1 MSDYGFKTSDNN
13 RATVLNAKNPIF
25 GFDMRH
31 KPRAFKTFHIV
42 DTKTSPIHTGSV
54 SVPSI
59 QTGTY
64 SWAWNENIDASS
76 VRELVARV
84 KHGYDFRPV
93 GYASISGTLKYS
105 LNVRIQQ
112 TQVAGSYGG
121 NYTKNLTA
129 QKGKPQLVLV
139 PNISGTPFASETGVG
154 LFDATADLTAADFS
168 GTVWP
173 WTYPKNI
180 MTGQGYGPAYH
191 PEFGFDLVFCP
202 KAIEVTIDD
211 EYIYFYRNYIWSDTI
226 RRVIYKDGNGNIT
239 DDLRERVKVSE
250 QFTGSEYNVTV
261 YLCPFPLEE
270 LLTTTNDPIPIVT
283 NPGIWDESLWDS
295 GKEWS

>member
-1 MSDYGFKTSDNN
+1 MSDYGFRTDDKKM
-13 RATVLNAKNPIF
+13 ATVLNAKNPIF

-31 KPRAFKTFHIV
+31 SPRAFKTFHIL
-42 DTKTSPIHTGSV
+42 DTKTSPVHTGSV
-54 SVPSI
+54 SVPSV
-59 QTGTY
+59 QVGTY
-64 SWAWNENIDASS
+64 SWGWAENIDGG
-76 VRELVARV
+76 VIRELVKKV
-84 KHGYDFRPV
+84 KHGYNFRPV
-93 GYASISGTLKYS
+93 GYASISGKMVYS
-105 LNVRIQQ
+105 MNVRIQQ

-121 NYTKNLTA
+121 NYTKNLVKSDQA
-129 QKGKPQLVLV
+129 NQLILD
-139 PNISGTPFASETGVG
+139 PNISGTPFSVNTGAGRFDGSTELSEQ
-154 LFDATADLTAADFS
+154 DFS
-168 GTVWP
+168 GTIWS
-173 WTYPKNI
+173 WNAPKYI
-180 MTGQGYGPAYH
+180 MTGQPYGPEFH
-191 PEFGFDLVFCP
+191 PELG
-202 KAIEVTIDD
+202 IEFRGTPNSLEVKIDE